1 MRTNAPASWRAD
13 KADED
18 ADRVEGGDEDGEEE
32 DAGADEEE
40 GDQEEGNEQQQRQQ
54 QQQGASA
61 SASASGGL
69 PPAKLQGS
77 GGADSQADVAAKPKP
92 QRRER
97 ARKLPSGPVD
107 TANLVR
113 EFSSKPPT
121 VVRKAIDWTPR
132 AAAAPFA
139 AVPASPAPPPAMVDE

>member
-40 GDQEEGNEQQQRQQ
+40 GDQEEGNEQQQQQ
-54 QQQGASA
+54 QQQGA

-77 GGADSQADVAAKPKP
+77 GGAGSQADVAAKPKP